1 MRIHHIG
8 IASENLERSIRNHE
22 ALFNM
27 HPVTDIVEDP
37 VQKVS
42 VVMLSDTKGK
52 GVPIELISPLDDESP
67 VSNIVKKGIRLYHLC
82 FTVEN
87 IESALKKAREA
98 GALVISGPSPAKL
111 YGGRKIAFIY
121 TPDGYL
127 VEFLEES

>member
-42 VVMLSDTKGK
+42 VVMLSDTEGK

-98 GALVISGPSPAKL
+98 GALVISSPSPAKL